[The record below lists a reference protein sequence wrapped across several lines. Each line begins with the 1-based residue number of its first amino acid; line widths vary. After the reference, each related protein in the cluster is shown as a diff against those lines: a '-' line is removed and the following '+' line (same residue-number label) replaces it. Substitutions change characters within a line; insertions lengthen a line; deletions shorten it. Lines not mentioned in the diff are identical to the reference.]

1 MKNLNECIDYHNHYS
16 TMPIIPSYMIDRDII
31 FEHEPY
37 YEDSISLNTIL
48 NSFGIAYKKFK
59 EDYNELPKFTLGEK
73 FEFLN
78 YDNQYNRHM
87 TLYIE
92 KPTFTDKECVLDI
105 FEVGNDIETFMIF
118 DDDIRSVKASNMSD
132 DEKELLRKYMDFLD
146 KQVWFIECYIYS
158 KKNITYGRCD
168 ACIKF
173 EYPEDLYTGLN
184 GIRLHVLLEYKG
196 DRYYATIM
204 FNLNDMSIDYD
215 NSTIEGIT
223 GNKKEVID
231 MILNGIYINRER
243 FAYSYE
249 DDSSE
254 EIRLRLKKG
263 LDI

>member
-1 MKNLNECIDYHNHYS
+1 M
-16 TMPIIPSYMIDRDII
+16 
-31 FEHEPY
+31 
-37 YEDSISLNTIL
+37 
-48 NSFGIAYKKFK
+48 
-59 EDYNELPKFTLGEK
+59 
-73 FEFLN
+73 
-78 YDNQYNRHM
+78 
-87 TLYIE
+87 
-92 KPTFTDKECVLDI
+92 
-105 FEVGNDIETFMIF
+105 
-118 DDDIRSVKASNMSD
+118 
-132 DEKELLRKYMDFLD
+132 
-146 KQVWFIECYIYS
+146 
-158 KKNITYGRCD
+158 
-168 ACIKF
+168 
-173 EYPEDLYTGLN
+173 
-184 GIRLHVLLEYKG
+184 HVLLEYKG